1 MKILVVDDH
10 VLIREAL
17 QGVLKEWRRD
27 AEVLEAADCRE
38 AKQLIEQHTDLELIL
53 LDLNLPDGD
62 GFHMLTDLH
71 EHYPAISV
79 VVLSASNDR
88 DNVVRALDLGALGFI
103 PKSARRA
110 VMLSALQ
117 LIFSGGIF
125 IPPEILI
132 REEAPPPQVASKQPA
147 ADRPNVSPADLGLTK
162 RQLEVLALMTQG
174 KSNKVISRT
183 LDMAEATVKTHV
195 TAILKSLKVSNRVE
209 AVIAVGQLGWE
220 LPGGVGKS

>member
-10 VLIREAL
+10 VLIRDAL
-17 QGVLKEWRRD
+17 RSVLKEWSCD
-27 AEVLEAADCRE
+27 AAILEASDCRE
-38 AKQLIEQHTDLELIL
+38 AMQLITQNADLDLIL

-71 EHYPAISV
+71 EQYPAISV
-79 VVLSASNDR
+79 VVLSASNNR
-88 DNVVRALDLGALGFI
+88 DDVLRALDLGALGFI

-117 LIFSGGIF
+117 LVFSGGIF

-132 REEAPPPQVASKQPA
+132 HEEVPPPKQPA
-147 ADRPNVSPADLGLTK
+147 ADRPNVLPADLGLTK
-162 RQLEVLALMTQG
+162 RQVEVLALMMQG
-174 KSNKVISRT
+174 KSNKVISRA
-183 LDMAEATVKTHV
+183 LGMAEATVKAHV
-195 TAILKSLKVSNRVE
+195 TAILKALKVSNRVE

-220 LPGGVGKS
+220 LPGVCKS

>member
-1 MKILVVDDH
+1 MKVLVIDDH

-17 QGVLKEWRRD
+17 RYVLKEWRHD
-27 AEVLEAADCRE
+27 VDILEASDCRE
-38 AKQLIEQHTDLELIL
+38 ARQLIEQHPDFEFVL

-62 GFHMLTDLH
+62 GFQMLTDLH
-71 EHYPAISV
+71 EHHPAISV

-88 DNVVRALDLGALGFI
+88 DNVLRALDLGALGFI

-132 REEAPPPQVASKQPA
+132 RDEVPPSPIPPKQSR
-147 ADRPNVSPADLGLTK
+147 ADRPNVLPADLGLTK

-209 AVIAVGQLGWE
+209 AVIAVGQLGWA
-220 LPGGVGKS
+220 LLGVGKS